1 METPNGFKSIE
12 IDNTTPGSEMDPE
25 SLSVSNQESLFKET
39 LTVCIKKLNSVKP
52 EDTPLNSDFNN
63 SLKALIREL

>member
-25 SLSVSNQESLFKET
+25 SMAVSNQESLFKET
-39 LTVCIKKLNSVKP
+39 LFASKN
-52 EDTPLNSDFNN
+52 
-63 SLKALIREL
+63 